1 MPGKCVTVNECT
13 AVNITY
19 HCTEPVAD
27 PQHLSQTGKS
37 QPHSTRCSQWGQWLR
52 NSGNYYTLRIA
63 TRLRAGRFGVRILR
77 SAKEFSVLQKRA
89 DRPSDPHSLL
99 YSGYRKLNRWCS
111 GQGVMLTTHFH
122 LSPRLRIS
130 GSTLLLIPYALMAF
144 IFTYLMTVSR
154 GKTWTGRICVNMLK
168 TTWNIPEGQTG
179 LFGSHSEHYH
189 SAEY

>member
-1 MPGKCVTVNECT
+1 MNAQRWTLRN
-13 AVNITY
+13 

-63 TRLRAGRFGVRILR
+63 TGLRDGRFGVRNLR
-77 SAKEFSVLQKRA
+77 RARQFSVLQKLP
-89 DRPSDPHSLL
+89 DSLLGPHILL
-99 YSGYRKLNRWCS
+99 YSGYRRLNRWYN
-111 GQGVMLTTHFH
+111 GGGVMLTTHFH
-122 LSPRLRIS
+122 VKNKWIRR
-130 GSTLLLIPYALMAF
+130 STNPIRPHGLYIYLL
-144 IFTYLMTVSR
+144 LMTVSR

-168 TTWNIPEGQTG
+168 ISRKNSGWQTG
-179 LFGSHSEHYH
+179 LFGGHSEHYH